1 MYLIALGR
9 YDEAEERAC
18 EALALARE
26 QQQDVLVAWTLQ
38 HLGAIAALRPQ
49 VSTES
54 ATNAYGRAA
63 PILGFVDAR
72 LEAIGSAKMYIYEQG
87 YDRAVAALREA
98 IGACRPR
105 TDRCSLPHDRNRS
118 TTRNGDTFPVVRFAS
133 WNRTRS

>member
-63 PILGFVDAR
+63 PILGFVDA
-72 LEAIGSAKMYIYEQG
+72 LSK
-87 YDRAVAALREA
+87 
-98 IGACRPR
+98 P
-105 TDRCSLPHDRNRS
+105 
-118 TTRNGDTFPVVRFAS
+118 
-133 WNRTRS
+133 